1 MNLDQ
6 SIAEDL
12 ERIEDG
18 YRDALPVIVKW
29 RKMQRLLEEAIEQ
42 IKEKA
47 MDELSNYP
55 KSTAEIDGAKLE
67 VRATAGR
74 WNFKEIG
81 EWSKLERKRKE
92 IEEQAKEAY
101 KLKIKGI
108 EAFDNETGEL
118 LEAADYTAG
127 KDTIFIK
134 L

>member
-81 EWSKLERKRKE
+81 EWSTLKRSARRLRSKRKKP
-92 IEEQAKEAY
+92 I
-101 KLKIKGI
+101 
-108 EAFDNETGEL
+108 N
-118 LEAADYTAG
+118 
-127 KDTIFIK
+127 
-134 L
+134 